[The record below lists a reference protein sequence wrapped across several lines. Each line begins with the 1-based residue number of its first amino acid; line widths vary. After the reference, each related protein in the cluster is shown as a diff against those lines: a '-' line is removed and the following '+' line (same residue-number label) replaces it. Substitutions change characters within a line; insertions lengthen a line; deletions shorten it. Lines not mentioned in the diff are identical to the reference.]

1 MNNQVKVPKP
11 SGSSS
16 SSSSGSTNN
25 SGLFDWITQYDSLVV
40 FGGLGVM
47 IFLTVLYTGLF
58 QAGDIIR
65 TNVLFNA
72 AMAILMSAGF
82 IWVIFHFM
90 GAKLVIFGYPIDI
103 GMIIYIAIVFFVMFV
118 LGN

>member
-1 MNNQVKVPKP
+1 MNNQKITKP
-11 SGSSS
+11 SGAGGRA
-16 SSSSGSTNN
+16 SSSG
-25 SGLFDWITQYDSLVV
+25 GLIDWITQYDSLVI
-40 FGGLGVM
+40 FGGLGMM

-58 QAGDIIR
+58 QAGPIVR

-72 AMAILMSAGF
+72 AMAILMSAGM